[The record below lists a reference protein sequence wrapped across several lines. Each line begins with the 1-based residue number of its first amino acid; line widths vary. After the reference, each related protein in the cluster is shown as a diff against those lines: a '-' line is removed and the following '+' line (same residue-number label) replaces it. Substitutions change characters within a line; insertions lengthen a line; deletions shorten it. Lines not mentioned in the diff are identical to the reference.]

1 MRFSKYL
8 KNNYL
13 IILLFI
19 VIIAIIDLML
29 ISFKTNNQAIVG
41 VTVTAVLGFIL
52 YLIYDFYRRK
62 KFYDKFINDLDLLDK
77 KYLITEMIEKPNF
90 YEGEILYDALYEI
103 DKSMSEKIKEYSLNI
118 QDFKEYIEMY

>member
-1 MRFSKYL
+1 

-41 VTVTAVLGFIL
+41 VTITGVLGFIL

-103 DKSMSEKIKEYSLNI
+103 DKSMAEKTKEYSLNI
-118 QDFKEYIEMY
+118 QGLKKYIEIWIHEAI

>member
-103 DKSMSEKIKEYSLNI
+103 DKS
-118 QDFKEYIEMY
+118 

>member
-1 MRFSKYL
+1 MKFSKYL

-29 ISFKTNNQAIVG
+29 ISFKTNNQAIIG
-41 VTVTAVLGFIL
+41 VTITGVLGFIL

-62 KFYDKFINDLDLLDK
+62 KFYDKFINDLDLLDAGAYTRTDK
-77 KYLITEMIEKPNF
+77 RGRTQTPQTCLESYLLET
-90 YEGEILYDALYEI
+90 
-103 DKSMSEKIKEYSLNI
+103 
-118 QDFKEYIEMY
+118 

>member
-1 MRFSKYL
+1 MKFSKYL

-41 VTVTAVLGFIL
+41 VTVTGVFRL
-52 YLIYDFYRRK
+52 YLIS
-62 KFYDKFINDLDLLDK
+62 NL
-77 KYLITEMIEKPNF
+77 
-90 YEGEILYDALYEI
+90 
-103 DKSMSEKIKEYSLNI
+103 
-118 QDFKEYIEMY
+118 